1 MGKLDFDVAPPADSR
16 PVPVAANAADDEQP
30 AQTKPMS
37 NKEKRKESKK
47 RKSREGEDGAAAP
60 AALAVPAA
68 TGGGDVDDQGE
79 PVLSH
84 KEKRLAKKRKLA
96 AEQAGQDPEAAAATA
111 AKPTKPA
118 ASAPTTIGNTLVGNT
133 PARSAHGV
141 WVGNM
146 NFATHP
152 RELLAWFAD
161 RGLKDV
167 TRINMPGGKRTH
179 ENNRGFAY
187 LDFPSAAE
195 VQIAVGLSEQHLDGR
210 KLLIKDSSDFSG
222 RPAAATAASTSTGP
236 DSNIPNGSVRSVIAT
251 LDPSALERPH
261 PNAHPASANGQG
273 HTAEDAPS
281 LNRTARKILSRQ
293 RNPAGPTLFLG
304 NLGFE
309 TTSDDIRDM
318 FDRNQRRA
326 SEWAP
331 GGNPDAKKQAKKG
344 KGKRTEGEANDEEGS
359 AADAGSGSDDEE
371 NGSEAEAGGD
381 ESGSEGEGAED
392 GEEKADRKK
401 KDDRKA
407 KKDRGPLDL
416 SKAKD
421 AGIRK
426 IRLGTF
432 EDSGKCK
439 GWAFV
444 DFHLPA
450 QATRALLNLH
460 NHQLNGRKL
469 NVEFASA
476 EAVRRGNLGTRS
488 AVKRGRSQREQEGDD
503 DNDDNDDE
511 QGGAKQQ
518 HRGPRRRTGHGHGE
532 ERHGG
537 RAAAE
542 SSFGDVDVRAL
553 AIDAGS
559 AASSTYGGPPRRR
572 DFNAGGGGGRS
583 GGGGPPPRR
592 GGDHN
597 NSREQALPG
606 GKRAKPGAALAMAQ
620 RASEA
625 IVQST
630 GRKTTFDS

>member
-1 MGKLDFDVAPPADSR
+1 MGKLDFDVAPPTDATLDAAA
-16 PVPVAANAADDEQP
+16 PVAAAVDGV
-30 AQTKPMS
+30 KPMS

-47 RKSREGEDGAAAP
+47 RKSREGEEAAAP
-60 AALAVPAA
+60 VKVDEEATTAAGEAA
-68 TGGGDVDDQGE
+68 DGE
-79 PVLSH
+79 SEEKVLSH

-96 AEQAGQDPEAAAATA
+96 AEQAGEDPEAAVASVSSS
-111 AKPTKPA
+111 KPAKPA
-118 ASAPTTIGNTLVGNT
+118 ANAPTTIGNTLVGNT

-195 VQIAVGLSEQHLDGR
+195 VQIAIGLSEQHLDGR
-210 KLLIKDSSDFSG
+210 KLLIKDSSDYTG
-222 RPAAATAASTSTGP
+222 RPAASTSTATAESGVP
-236 DSNIPNGSVRSVIAT
+236 SGSVKSVIAT

-261 PNAHPASANGQG
+261 PNAASTSAAGGGANGQ
-273 HTAEDAPS
+273 DAPS

-309 TTSDDIRDM
+309 TTVEDIRDM

-331 GGNPDAKKQAKKG
+331 GGNPDAKKEKTKKG
-344 KGKRTEGEANDEEGS
+344 KGKVAEGEEEEEKEGS
-359 AADAGSGSDDEE
+359 EGDDGEDESD
-371 NGSEAEAGGD
+371 AEAGG
-381 ESGSEGEGAED
+381 ESGDEED
-392 GEEKADRKK
+392 GSNDEDEQKKDRKGK
-401 KDDRKA
+401 KEK

-416 SKAKD
+416 SKAKH

-426 IRLGTF
+426 VRLGTF

-476 EAVRRGNLGTRS
+476 EAVRRGGLGTRS
-488 AVKRGRSQREQEGDD
+488 AVKRQRSQREQDGEGE
-503 DNDDNDDE
+503 DE
-511 QGGAKQQ
+511 RGDGGYEG
-518 HRGPRRRTGHGHGE
+518 RGRGSPPRGGRRQD
-532 ERHGG
+532 RHGG
-537 RAAAE
+537 AE
-542 SSFGDVDVRAL
+542 ASSFGDVDVRAL

-559 AASSTYGGPPRRR
+559 SAGAGSYGGPP
-572 DFNAGGGGGRS
+572 
-583 GGGGPPPRR
+583 PPRR
-592 GGDHN
+592 
-597 NSREQALPG
+597 SRDFGASASGERPPRREKEPLPG

-630 GRKTTFDS
+630 GRKTTFE

>member
-1 MGKLDFDVAPPADSR
+1 MGKLDSEVAPLADQAQQ
-16 PVPVAANAADDEQP
+16 VAAAP
-30 AQTKPMS
+30 AEPQERPMS

-47 RKSREGEDGAAAP
+47 RKNRDGDE
-60 AALAVPAA
+60 A
-68 TGGGDVDDQGE
+68 TTTTKVEQPDQDDVQATATATDDQGE

-96 AEQAGQDPEAAAATA
+96 AVQAGEDPETVALKP
-111 AKPTKPA
+111 AKPATTTA
-118 ASAPTTIGNTLVGNT
+118 TNAPTTIGNTLVGNT

-141 WVGNM
+141 WVGNL

-161 RGLKDV
+161 RGLKEV
-167 TRINMPGGKRTH
+167 TRINMPGGKRSH

-210 KLLIKDSSDFSG
+210 KLLIKDSSDFTG
-222 RPAAATAASTSTGP
+222 RPAASTSTAT
-236 DSNIPNGSVRSVIAT
+236 DSNVPNGSVKSVIAT

-261 PNAHPASANGQG
+261 PNAPASHASAANGPG
-273 HTAEDAPS
+273 GAGPTDAAAAAPS

-331 GGNPDAKKQAKKG
+331 GGNADAKKESKKG
-344 KGKRTEGEANDEEGS
+344 KGKLAEGEDGADGEEEEAAESDSSDEDESASGSGDEEQ
-359 AADAGSGSDDEE
+359 E
-371 NGSEAEAGGD
+371 
-381 ESGSEGEGAED
+381 AED
-392 GEEKADRKK
+392 GDEKKGKKSK
-401 KDDRKA
+401 KDR
-407 KKDRGPLDL
+407 KDRGPLDL

-476 EAVRRGNLGTRS
+476 EAVRRGGLGTRS
-488 AVKRGRSQREQEGDD
+488 AVKRVRSQREQGGDGDGDD
-503 DNDDNDDE
+503 DE
-511 QGGAKQQ
+511 EGGGRHAA
-518 HRGPRRRTGHGHGE
+518 HSRGPRRQQGE
-532 ERHGG
+532 GQDRRRGG
-537 RAAAE
+537 A
-542 SSFGDVDVRAL
+542 SSFGDADVRAL

-559 AASSTYGGPPRRR
+559 SAAQHGGRPGPRRG
-572 DFNAGGGGGRS
+572 DFNGGARS

-592 GGDHN
+592 GEKE
-597 NSREQALPG
+597 STLPG

-630 GRKTTFDS
+630 GRKTTFD

>member
-1 MGKLDFDVAPPADSR
+1 MSVHPDRLRVLAEPGFDIAPPVAEPR
-16 PVPVAANAADDEQP
+16 PANQKQKKD
-30 AQTKPMS
+30 
-37 NKEKRKESKK
+37 KRAERQLLASKK
-47 RKSREGEDGAAAP
+47 RKSTVDDEHVNEKTAEAP
-60 AALAVPAA
+60 AARTGEEASNRAAAVAA
-68 TGGGDVDDQGE
+68 VGGEEAAAQSAAAGGDDDE
-79 PVLSH
+79 RPLSH

-96 AEQAGQDPEAAAATA
+96 AEQAGEDPDAVTV
-111 AKPTKPA
+111 AKPAKPQVA
-118 ASAPTTIGNTLVGNT
+118 ASQPTTIGTTLVGNT

-141 WVGNM
+141 WVGNL

-152 RELLAWFAD
+152 RELLAWFAE
-161 RGLKDV
+161 RGINDV
-167 TRINMPGGKRTH
+167 TRINMPGGKRSH

-187 LDFPSAAE
+187 LDFPGVAE

-210 KLLIKDSSDFSG
+210 KLLIKDSSDFTG
-222 RPAAATAASTSTGP
+222 RPAASTSTAA
-236 DSNIPNGSVRSVIAT
+236 DSHIPSGSVKSVIAT
-251 LDPSALERPH
+251 LDPSALERPYQSAASTSAGAAA
-261 PNAHPASANGQG
+261 PNGEGADA
-273 HTAEDAPS
+273 APS

-293 RNPAGPTLFLG
+293 RNPAGPTLFIG

-309 TTSDDIRDM
+309 TVSDDIRDM

-331 GGNPDAKKQAKKG
+331 GGNSDEKAKKGKKG
-344 KGKRTEGEANDEEGS
+344 KGKQGEDGADSEGEA
-359 AADAGSGSDDEE
+359 AGSDDEAE
-371 NGSEAEAGGD
+371 SDAEAGG
-381 ESGSEGEGAED
+381 ESEAED
-392 GEEKADRKK
+392 ENGEEEEERDEAGKGGKKSK
-401 KDDRKA
+401 KD

-444 DFHLPA
+444 DFHLAA

-469 NVEFASA
+469 NVEYASA
-476 EAVRRGNLGTRS
+476 EAVRRGGLGTRS
-488 AVKRGRSQREQEGDD
+488 AVKRVRSQREQDG
-503 DNDDNDDE
+503 DNDGADD
-511 QGGAKQQ
+511 GAR
-518 HRGPRRRTGHGHGE
+518 RGPRKRQDRHASGE
-532 ERHGG
+532 
-537 RAAAE
+537 A

-553 AIDAGS
+553 AVDA
-559 AASSTYGGPPRRR
+559 AASSSAKGTYGGPPR
-572 DFNAGGGGGRS
+572 
-583 GGGGPPPRR
+583 PPRR
-592 GGDHN
+592 NFDHQGGEDFAARGPN
-597 NSREQALPG
+597 RREKELPG

-630 GRKTTFDS
+630 GTKVVFD